1 MVRKPFSFPKGS
13 KVFSILFA
21 YPLVLL
27 AMAFVLTAGTSAQTN
42 NSLSVS
48 KSDFDQLEK
57 AYTEAAFKG
66 HYVQLTKFNSVT
78 PLTSSFECASSVT
91 DKCLA
96 TTALFK
102 YSFLGSERIWVERTK
117 GKSDLRLI
125 VADRDRLADLRAK
138 YEKLHRDAGEV
149 YRYGTMDNTSA
160 DCQVYVWVLGSMIVH
175 AVTIISVDAEPLRA
189 QTCFIVNFARSLGL
203 TPNGKGS
210 FADTWGDADHPRAG
224 LTPAYYEKLRHKMN
238 VLMHIHACKRLQL
251 GMIKEEVELELTPES
266 ECLNG
271 LM

>member
-1 MVRKPFSFPKGS
+1 M
-13 KVFSILFA
+13 
-21 YPLVLL
+21 
-27 AMAFVLTAGTSAQTN
+27 
-42 NSLSVS
+42 
-48 KSDFDQLEK
+48 
-57 AYTEAAFKG
+57 
-66 HYVQLTKFNSVT
+66 T

-102 YSFLGSERIWVERTK
+102 YSFLGSERIWVEWSK
-117 GKSDLRLI
+117 GKSDLRLV

-210 FADTWGDADHPRAG
+210 FADTWGMRTIPDRGSHQ
-224 LTPAYYEKLRHKMN
+224 LTMKN
-238 VLMHIHACKRLQL
+238 
-251 GMIKEEVELELTPES
+251 
-266 ECLNG
+266 
-271 LM
+271 